1 MYHLFQ
7 RLLCMNTI
15 NHIIMW
21 NYFAFICKQS
31 FFKHF
36 FSTIFISSHQAK
48 KAPPPSIGSPSPP
61 LLFPPPTN
69 LLPSFLLPF
78 LPLLPSF
85 SPSSLRSSSS
95 RSSFPSSASSLHQL
109 PLLLP
114 YPLFLPSS
122 LRHRILHQLISLYRP
137 NPLLHH
143 FLPPH
148 FSCVPYFLTS
158 LLFLVLFLSF
168 PSLRSYLS
176 SLSPPPSLALS
187 HHQPPFPFTLSS
199 HSLPPSPPIPSPPL
213 SVPPSLPPTTTL
225 PPPIHALILMYAYKK
240 LIQTL

>member
-1 MYHLFQ
+1 M
-7 RLLCMNTI
+7 RKRWRWEGCRKGKEVGGGWKWGGRGKGVEGMG
-15 NHIIMW
+15 
-21 NYFAFICKQS
+21 
-31 FFKHF
+31 
-36 FSTIFISSHQAK
+36 TIFISSPQAE

-199 HSLPPSPPIPSPPL
+199 HSLPPIP
-213 SVPPSLPPTTTL
+213 TI